1 MFHDFLIVTKRP
13 YLALR
18 LKTSQ
23 VLVAALLGSL
33 LMPITGI
40 AAPQTLPIAAAAVSN
55 GSIGLSSGGA
65 GRISF
70 ATAIPTNQ
78 GLTWETW
85 IKFTTI
91 GAANSIFASCNNV
104 ASTDNC
110 PTWFQEMHVYYLS
123 SGKFRIQSIPGVNW
137 CEATSSQSITA
148 NTWLH
153 IALVIPA
160 FTSGSNVTSTV
171 YVGGRSAA
179 TCSGTANSNG
189 PSFKGVVIGGSGNS
203 SPANQFNIGP
213 TRISKVARYSSQ
225 FTPQISYPT
234 SGDANIWAVTNTPHD
249 SDNAAACRVISDP
262 NNKTLTFT
270 TFATYQLNN
279 FMTAPTN
286 GTRGGEG
293 TATVTCNVSSL
304 VASDIA
310 TLSSA
315 SIKGVTPTLGTP
327 NATLGSAVAGEATLT
342 AAEAAGGL
350 TTSFTR
356 TDSGST
362 ISRIVKYSSG
372 ASTANFETATTFANP
387 STDTISFGD
396 FFIIKITAADGT
408 TVNFYRINVTV
419 IRSIQSA
426 TLSLDPGELAFRQA
440 KELRATPSVAGK
452 ITFKANGQV
461 IPGCKNK
468 AVSASATVTC
478 SYRPSTRGVVIISAT
493 LEPTSNSYIGATT
506 SSNSIVGNRT
516 GPRSR

>member
-1 MFHDFLIVTKRP
+1 MFHDFLIVTKQT
-13 YLALR
+13 YLAMR
-18 LKTSQ
+18 LKMLRA
-23 VLVAALLGSL
+23 LVAALLGSL

-40 AAPQTLPIAAAAVSN
+40 AAPQVLPLAAAAVSN

-70 ATAIPTNQ
+70 ATPIPINQ
-78 GLTWETW
+78 GVTWEAW

-104 ASTDNC
+104 AATDNC
-110 PTWFQEMHVYYLS
+110 PTWFQDTHVYYLS
-123 SGKFRIQSIPGVNW
+123 SGKFRIANLGNW

-148 NTWLH
+148 NTWIH
-153 IALVIPA
+153 FAMVIPA
-160 FTSGSNVTSTV
+160 FTSGQNTTSTI

-179 TCSGTANSNG
+179 SCSQTASSNG
-189 PSFKGVVIGGSGNS
+189 GSYKGVVIGGSGNS
-203 SPANQFNIGP
+203 ATPNRIDIGP
-213 TRISKVARYSSQ
+213 TRISKIARYSSQ
-225 FTPQISYPT
+225 FTPQPTFPT
-234 SGDANIWAVTNTPHD
+234 SGDANIWAVTNTQYD
-249 SDNAAACRVISDP
+249 TDNSSACISLSDP
-262 NNKTLTFT
+262 NAKTLTFT

-279 FMTAPTN
+279 FMTSPTN

-293 TATVTCNVSSL
+293 TATVSCNVSSL

-362 ISRIVKYSSG
+362 ISRIVKFASG

-396 FFIIKITAADGT
+396 FFIIKITAADGA

-419 IRSIQSA
+419 IRTIQSA
-426 TLSLDPGELAFRQA
+426 TLSLDPGALTFRQA
-440 KELRATPSVAGK
+440 KELRATPSVAGRV
-452 ITFKANGQV
+452 TFKANGQV

-468 AVSASATVTC
+468 AVLASATVTC
-478 SYRPSTRGVVIISAT
+478 SYRPSTRGTVIISAT

-506 SSNSIVGNRT
+506 STNSVIGNRT
-516 GPRSR
+516 GARAR

>member
-1 MFHDFLIVTKRP
+1 MFHDFLIVTKQP

-18 LKTSQ
+18 LKTSR

-33 LMPITGI
+33 LLPITGI
-40 AAPQTLPIAAAAVSN
+40 AAPQTLPMAAAAVSN
-55 GSIGLSSGGA
+55 GSIGLPSGGA

-70 ATAIPTNQ
+70 ATAIPINQ
-78 GLTWETW
+78 GVTWETW

-104 ASTDNC
+104 AATDNC
-110 PTWFQEMHVYYLS
+110 PTWFQDTHVYYLN
-123 SGKFRIQSIPGVNW
+123 SGKFRIANLGNW

-148 NTWLH
+148 NTWIH
-153 IALVIPA
+153 FAMVIPA
-160 FTSGSNVTSTV
+160 FTSGQNTTSTI

-179 TCSGTANSNG
+179 SCSQTASSNG
-189 PSFKGVVIGGSGNS
+189 GSYKGVVIGGSGNS
-203 SPANQFNIGP
+203 APANQINIGP
-213 TRISKVARYSSQ
+213 TRISKIARYSSQ

-234 SGDANIWAVTNTPHD
+234 SGDSNIWAVMNTPYD
-249 SDNAAACRVISDP
+249 SDNASACNALSDP
-262 NNKTLTFT
+262 NAKTLTFT

-286 GTRGGEG
+286 GTRGGDG

-310 TLSSA
+310 TLSGA

-327 NATLGSAVAGEATLT
+327 SSTLGSAVAGDVTLT
-342 AAEAAGGL
+342 AAEAAGGSAS
-350 TTSFTR
+350 SFTR

-362 ISRIVKYSSG
+362 ISRIVKYASG
-372 ASTANFETATTFANP
+372 ATTANFETATAFANP
-387 STDTISFGD
+387 STDTVSFGD

-408 TVNFYRINVTV
+408 TVNYYRINLTV

-426 TLSLDPGELAFRQA
+426 TLSLDPGALTFRQA

-452 ITFKANGQV
+452 VTFKANGQV

-468 AVSASATVTC
+468 AVLASATVTC
-478 SYRPSTRGVVIISAT
+478 SYRPSTRGIVIISAT
-493 LEPTSNSYIGATT
+493 LEPTNNSYIGATT

>member
-18 LKTSQ
+18 LNISR
-23 VLVAALLGSL
+23 VLVSALFGSL

-40 AAPQTLPIAAAAVSN
+40 TAPQTLPIAAAAVSN

-70 ATAIPTNQ
+70 ATAIPKNQ

-91 GAANSIFASCNNV
+91 ASANSIFASCDNI
-104 ASTDNC
+104 ASADNC
-110 PTWFQEMHVYYLS
+110 PTWFSNTHVYYLN
-123 SGKFRIQSIPGVNW
+123 SGKFRIDSIPGVGW
-137 CEATSSQSITA
+137 CEATSSQPITA
-148 NTWLH
+148 NTWIH
-153 IALVIPA
+153 FALVIPA
-160 FTSGSNVTSTV
+160 FSSGSNVTNTV
-171 YVGGRSAA
+171 YVGGKNAA
-179 TCSGTANSNG
+179 SCSGRATSNG
-189 PSFKGVVIGGSGNS
+189 SSLKGVVIGGSGNS
-203 SPANQFNIGP
+203 SPANQINIGP

-327 NATLGSAVAGEATLT
+327 NATLGSAVAGEVTLT
-342 AAEAAGGL
+342 AAEATGGS
-350 TTSFTR
+350 TSSFTK
-356 TDSGST
+356 TDSEST
-362 ISRIVKYSSG
+362 LSRIVKYASG

-387 STDTISFGD
+387 STDTVSFGD
-396 FFIIKITAADGT
+396 FFIMKITAADGT

-426 TLSLDPGELAFRQA
+426 TLSLDPGALTFRQA

-452 ITFKANGQV
+452 VTFKANGQV

-478 SYRPSTRGVVIISAT
+478 SYRPSTRGIVIISAT
-493 LEPTSNSYIGATT
+493 LEPTNNSYIGATT
-506 SSNSIVGNRT
+506 SSNSMVGNRT
-516 GPRSR
+516 GAR